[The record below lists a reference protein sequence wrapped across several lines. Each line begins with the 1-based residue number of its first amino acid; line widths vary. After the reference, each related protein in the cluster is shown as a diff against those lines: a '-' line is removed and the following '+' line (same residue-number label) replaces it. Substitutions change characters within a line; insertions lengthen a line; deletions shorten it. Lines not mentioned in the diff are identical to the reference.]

1 MVDLIEQV
9 TADRIMDNVKKDGL
23 NRSKKIEQRPGWQKL
38 DSERLS
44 LPLFLK
50 INALQSFHLR

>member
-38 DSERLS
+38 DSECLS

-50 INALQSFHLR
+50 INALQ